1 MITARAR
8 QQEVI
13 LEELEAKD
21 QDYMELEE
29 ESLGVRQEN
38 DQLIEKIDE

>member
-13 LEELEAKD
+13 LEELESKD
-21 QDYMELEE
+21 QDYMQLEE
-29 ESLGVRQEN
+29 ESLAVRQEN
-38 DQLIEKIDE
+38 DQLSDKVDE